1 MTLSKLTIGTI
12 EDTFEIRAQMRI
24 QLPSNNALNNITKKV
39 SHIVVII
46 VLLSS
51 LLIFGKIE
59 L

>member
-46 VLLSS
+46 VLLKFS
-51 LLIFGKIE
+51 LNIW
-59 L
+59 